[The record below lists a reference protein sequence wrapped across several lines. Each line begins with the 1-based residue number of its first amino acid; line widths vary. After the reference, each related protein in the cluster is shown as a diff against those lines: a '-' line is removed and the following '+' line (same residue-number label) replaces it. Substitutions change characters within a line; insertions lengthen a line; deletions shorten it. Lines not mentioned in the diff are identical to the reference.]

1 MRRLDCISNLKS
13 QISNW
18 IVRFPKSLESS
29 AQEWPNTF
37 GKFSM
42 IDRKICSASRPLVL
56 CLISATLGCS
66 EFGGGAGVVPD
77 VTFVPADAAAAP
89 TDGGGDAAGASTDAS
104 APTGAAGTFSGKVV
118 LTGTAPTLAPT
129 VRLGADIKDKEVCA
143 AIEMADE
150 RLLVGEGNGV
160 ANVFV
165 FLPRAPK
172 GGKALEASTEPLMF
186 DQKNCRFT
194 PHCLIV
200 PVGREVRVLSDDPI
214 AHNTHTYPKKQ
225 DGINTGVTPMDRV
238 GEKVRFQYKKSEGA
252 PYTVMCDFHTWMIAY
267 HLVLDHPYAALTDA
281 SGAFTIPDL
290 PPGKHVFMV
299 WHEAAD
305 GGFVERKLTVEIKPG
320 EATEQQI
327 EYSSGK
333 LKLK

>member
-1 MRRLDCISNLKS
+1 
-13 QISNW
+13 
-18 IVRFPKSLESS
+18 
-29 AQEWPNTF
+29 
-37 GKFSM
+37 M
-42 IDRKICSASRPLVL
+42 IDRRICSVPRPLVL
-56 CLISATLGCS
+56 WLISATFGCS

-77 VTFVPADAAAAP
+77 VTFVPADAVASS
-89 TDGGGDAAGASTDAS
+89 TDGGGDAAVPSTDVS
-104 APTGAAGTFSGKVV
+104 AATGAAGTFSGKVV
-118 LTGTAPTLAPT
+118 LSGTAPALAP
-129 VRLGADIKDKEVCA
+129 VIRQGADVKDKEVCA

-150 RLLVGEGNGV
+150 RLLLGEGSGV

-186 DQKNCRFT
+186 DQKNCRFI

-200 PVGREVRVLSDDPI
+200 PVGREVRVLSDDSI
-214 AHNTHTYPKKQ
+214 AHNTHTNPKKQ
-225 DGINTGVTPMDRV
+225 TGLSQVVNPMDRV
-238 GEKVRFQYKKSEGA
+238 GDAVRFQYRKTEGV
-252 PYTVMCDFHTWMIAY
+252 PFTVTCDFHGWMLAY
-267 HLVLDHPYAALTDA
+267 HLVLDHPYAALTDG
-281 SGAFTIPDL
+281 SGAFSIPDL

-320 EATEQQI
+320 ETTEQQI
-327 EYSSGK
+327 AYSSDK

>member
-1 MRRLDCISNLKS
+1 
-13 QISNW
+13 
-18 IVRFPKSLESS
+18 
-29 AQEWPNTF
+29 
-37 GKFSM
+37 M
-42 IDRKICSASRPLVL
+42 IDRRICSASRSLVL

-77 VTFVPADAAAAP
+77 VTFVPADAAVSS
-89 TDGGGDAAGASTDAS
+89 TDGGGDATVASTDAS
-104 APTGAAGTFSGKVV
+104 AATGAAGTFSGKVV
-118 LTGTAPTLAPT
+118 LTGAAPTLPP
-129 VRLGADIKDKEVCA
+129 VPKGVDIKDKEVCA

-150 RLLVGEGNGV
+150 RLLLGEGNGV

-194 PHCLIV
+194 PHCLIA
-200 PVGREVRVLSDDPI
+200 PVGREVRVLSDDSI
-214 AHNTHTYPKKQ
+214 AHNTHTNPKKQ
-225 DGINTGVTPMDRV
+225 TGLSQVVSPMDRV
-238 GEKVRFQYKKSEGA
+238 GDAVRFQYKKSEGV
-252 PYTVMCDFHTWMIAY
+252 PFTVTCDFHGWMLAY

-281 SGAFTIPDL
+281 NGAFTIPDL

-305 GGFVERKLTVEIKPG
+305 GGFVERKLTVEISPG
-320 EATEQQI
+320 ETTTSQI
-327 EYSSGK
+327 EYSSDK